1 MPDGQ
6 EKSDDLIAELARLM
20 ASGASAPEP
29 EAKPGPKLVSVP
41 EAPASPIRVPG
52 SVADAPRP
60 PAPAAEPPRV
70 APVIRIPGMD
80 QPVPSSRAAEPTPT
94 PAVTP
99 PSQPTPAVEMPAA
112 PRPSS
117 VDLGPAPSAEPIRQ
131 EPLVSFRMPE
141 PPKPA
146 SQAAVPQTP
155 ALQTPA
161 PHAPSPVAAVPVPEL
176 RPAHPTVPS
185 AAMAQRPT
193 GPESP
198 TTESAPAPVG
208 APRPEA
214 PQPVAA
220 SVVPPVTPTAEDLPV
235 SSVRPQPAG
244 DAFDFDFGF
253 DGAAAAAEEP
263 ASPPHAPQ
271 AGPPPRPSSGDL
283 IADLIAAEL
292 DMAELEEPA
301 APVATFSPAPSRP
314 VPTPAAAP
322 TPAAL
327 APVVS
332 AMPRATPVVAS
343 PGGAAPVRP
352 AAPMPRPA
360 PAPAPT
366 VERDPIDEI
375 ESLIGEAVRIELGND
390 RPSAQVQ
397 APASQPRV
405 EPRASVPVPPPPAQS
420 APVVPPLTTGF
431 APRRASL
438 KDNEINVSS
447 AEAAIR
453 AAAAAADSELGVD
466 ETPVARPRA
475 RRERRGAMS
484 GGMRQYIGMAVAGT
498 LLLAAGFGLYW
509 VLGMGGGSDSEVPVL
524 QADSTPAKE
533 AAPATPA
540 ATDTQ
545 GNVVFSEID
554 GSSTAEGEQLVSRD
568 DSADT
573 PIADVARTVG
583 DEGEGVSESELANRK
598 VRTVTVRPDGT
609 IVSGDEAVAG
619 NEALPVDR
627 PSVPDLPGAD
637 VQPSELLATLPT
649 NDATSP
655 TSAATPATDA
665 TGALAAVA
673 PDAATATGEP
683 LVPGSTV
690 TTASGATAPIP
701 MPAPN
706 RQALASR
713 VAAAPA
719 ATPAAAPVAAPVTVT
734 SGGSG
739 SYAQLS
745 SQPTE
750 ADARAALA
758 RLQPR
763 VSGATLEVRQVDLG
777 AKGVWYRVV
786 LPTGSFQEAT
796 QVCATIKANGNDC
809 LPING

>member
-6 EKSDDLIAELARLM
+6 EKSDDLIAELAKLM
-20 ASGASAPEP
+20 ASGASASEP

-41 EAPASPIRVPG
+41 EPPPSPVRVPG
-52 SVADAPRP
+52 SAAPVAETRQ
-60 PAPAAEPPRV
+60 PAGPATVVEPPRA

-80 QPVPSSRAAEPTPT
+80 QPVPSSRTAETSPT

-99 PSQPTPAVEMPAA
+99 APQPAPAIEMPSA

-117 VDLGPAPSAEPIRQ
+117 LDLGPAPAADPIRQ

-141 PPKPA
+141 EPKPPT
-146 SQAAVPQTP
+146 QAAPPPLARTTP
-155 ALQTPA
+155 EFRPSYPTSSPAAAPASSPSEPTIVAPAEPA
-161 PHAPSPVAAVPVPEL
+161 PEI
-176 RPAHPTVPS
+176 
-185 AAMAQRPT
+185 
-193 GPESP
+193 
-198 TTESAPAPVG
+198 
-208 APRPEA
+208 EA
-214 PQPVAA
+214 PQQSAPPPAA
-220 SVVPPVTPTAEDLPV
+220 PSFKPTADDLEV
-235 SSVRPQPAG
+235 SHVRPQPAG

-253 DGAAAAAEEP
+253 AGDGAGQAPETRTEPVAPRPAPPAASSP
-263 ASPPHAPQ
+263 SSPPRQ
-271 AGPPPRPSSGDL
+271 SSGDL

-292 DMAELEEPA
+292 DATELGQSGPS
-301 APVATFSPAPSRP
+301 VAFSPAPSRP
-314 VPTPAAAP
+314 VPVAVPAPSVAAP
-322 TPAAL
+322 TASIP
-327 APVVS
+327 
-332 AMPRATPVVAS
+332 MPRATPTAASFGGMAS
-343 PGGAAPVRP
+343 PPARP
-352 AAPMPRPA
+352 APPPILRSA
-360 PAPAPT
+360 PAPAVE

-375 ESLIGEAVRIELGND
+375 ESLIGEAVRVELGND
-390 RPSAQVQ
+390 RPTASSAPTSAAPSRIEPQ
-397 APASQPRV
+397 AAM
-405 EPRASVPVPPPPAQS
+405 PVPPPPASQS

-431 APRRASL
+431 APRRAAL

-453 AAAAAADSELGVD
+453 AAAAAADADVD
-466 ETPVARPRA
+466 VDAEPPMKRPRA
-475 RRERRGAMS
+475 RREQPGFLSS
-484 GGMRQYIGMAVAGT
+484 GTRQFVGIAVAGT

-509 VLGMGGGSDSEVPVL
+509 VLGMGGGSDGDVPVL

-583 DEGEGVSESELANRK
+583 DDGEGVSESELANRK

-619 NEALPVDR
+619 NEVLPVDR
-627 PSVPDLPGAD
+627 PSVPNLPGAD

-649 NDATSP
+649 NDAAP
-655 TSAATPATDA
+655 TSAATAATDA

-673 PDAATATGEP
+673 TEAPTATAGDS

-690 TTASGATAPIP
+690 TTASGASAPVP

-719 ATPAAAPVAAPVTVT
+719 AVEAPVAAAPAAVS

-739 SYAQLS
+739 PYVQLS
-745 SQPTE
+745 SQPSE

-763 VSGATLEVRQVDLG
+763 VGGAALQIRQVDLG

-786 LPTGSFQEAT
+786 LPTSSFQEAT

>member
-20 ASGASAPEP
+20 ASGASASEP

-41 EAPASPIRVPG
+41 EATPAPVRAAEPAEAARPASPTPT
-52 SVADAPRP
+52 S
-60 PAPAAEPPRV
+60 PAPAVEPPRA

-80 QPVPSSRAAEPTPT
+80 QPVPSSRTPEPAPAATMTSAPQ
-94 PAVTP
+94 PAPSVEP
-99 PSQPTPAVEMPAA
+99 PSVL
-112 PRPSS
+112 RPSA

-141 PPKPA
+141 APKPA
-146 SQAAVPQTP
+146 AAP
-155 ALQTPA
+155 A
-161 PHAPSPVAAVPVPEL
+161 EL
-176 RPAHPTVPS
+176 RPSYSTTPAASSAPS
-185 AAMAQRPT
+185 AT
-193 GPESP
+193 
-198 TTESAPAPVG
+198 SAAPSAVE
-208 APRPEA
+208 PPKSEA
-214 PQPVAA
+214 PKSEAPKAEAPSSAA
-220 SVVPPVTPTAEDLPV
+220 SRDAGAIAGA
-235 SSVRPQPAG
+235 RPQPEG

-253 DGAAAAAEEP
+253 NGDAPEQSTAPGPRSDTP
-263 ASPPHAPQ
+263 A
-271 AGPPPRPSSGDL
+271 AGPEAASQPQRQSSGDL

-292 DMAELEEPA
+292 DANELNEA
-301 APVATFSPAPSRP
+301 SSAPVFSPAPSRP
-314 VPTPAAAP
+314 IPAAA
-322 TPAAL
+322 

-332 AMPRATPVVAS
+332 APMPRATPTAASFGSPAS
-343 PGGAAPVRP
+343 PP
-352 AAPMPRPA
+352 ARSTPA
-360 PAPAPT
+360 PAPAAPRP
-366 VERDPIDEI
+366 VSAPAPAVDVDRDPIDEI
-375 ESLIGEAVRIELGND
+375 ESLIGEAVRVELGND
-390 RPSAQVQ
+390 RPVPAA
-397 APASQPRV
+397 APASAAPPRV
-405 EPRASVPVPPPPAQS
+405 EPRASTQVPPPPAQP

-431 APRRASL
+431 APRRAAL
-438 KDNEINVSS
+438 KDKEINISS

-453 AAAAAADSELGVD
+453 AAAAAADSNVELD
-466 ETPVARPRA
+466 AEPPAKRPRA
-475 RRERRGAMS
+475 RREQRGMLS
-484 GGMRQYIGMAVAGT
+484 GGMRQYVGMAVAGT

-509 VLGMGGGSDSEVPVL
+509 VLGMGGGSDGDVPVL
-524 QADSTPAKE
+524 QADTTPAKQ

-583 DEGEGVSESELANRK
+583 SDGEGLSEGELANRK

-619 NEALPVDR
+619 NEALPVAR
-627 PSVPDLPGAD
+627 PNVPDLPGAD

-649 NDATSP
+649 NDSPATS
-655 TSAATPATDA
+655 SATPATDA
-665 TGALAAVA
+665 TSTLATVE
-673 PDAATATGEP
+673 PETTTPTTGEP
-683 LVPGSTV
+683 VVPGSTV
-690 TTASGATAPIP
+690 TTASGAVAPIP

-713 VAAAPA
+713 VAAAPPA
-719 ATPAAAPVAAPVTVT
+719 ATTPAAAPVTV
-734 SGGSG
+734 SSSGSG
-739 SYAQLS
+739 AYAQLS

-750 ADARAALA
+750 ADARSALA
-758 RLQPR
+758 RLQSR
-763 VSGATLEVRQVDLG
+763 VNGATLEIRQVDLG
-777 AKGVWYRVV
+777 ARGIWYRVV

>member
-41 EAPASPIRVPG
+41 EAPPSPIRIPG
-52 SVADAPRP
+52 ASAPVAEAARPVP
-60 PAPAAEPPRV
+60 PAPAAEPQRA

-80 QPVPSSRAAEPTPT
+80 QPVPSSRAAEPAPT
-94 PAVTP
+94 PSA
-99 PSQPTPAVEMPAA
+99 PAVDIPAA
-112 PRPSS
+112 PRSPA
-117 VDLGPAPSAEPIRQ
+117 VDLGPAPAADPIRQ
-131 EPLVSFRMPE
+131 EPLVTFRMPE

-146 SQAAVPQTP
+146 AQVPP
-155 ALQTPA
+155 
-161 PHAPSPVAAVPVPEL
+161 PVATPDL
-176 RPAHPTVPS
+176 RPAYPTAPMADSPAPPVVAPPTAS
-185 AAMAQRPT
+185 AAK
-193 GPESP
+193 
-198 TTESAPAPVG
+198 
-208 APRPEA
+208 
-214 PQPVAA
+214 
-220 SVVPPVTPTAEDLPV
+220 PVTAPPTPPAATPPATDLPV
-235 SSVRPQPAG
+235 GNVRPQPAG
-244 DAFDFDFGF
+244 DAFDFDFGL
-253 DGAAAAAEEP
+253 DGDPVEP
-263 ASPPHAPQ
+263 VRETAVASPPQQPLAPAPQ
-271 AGPPPRPSSGDL
+271 PARQSSGDL

-292 DMAELEEPA
+292 DVAELGETIPSASFSPPPSRPASAAVA
-301 APVATFSPAPSRP
+301 APTPSVATPPAPMPRSTPTAGSAAGMVNAPSRP
-314 VPTPAAAP
+314 AAPAPRPAP
-322 TPAAL
+322 TPA
-327 APVVS
+327 
-332 AMPRATPVVAS
+332 
-343 PGGAAPVRP
+343 
-352 AAPMPRPA
+352 
-360 PAPAPT
+360 

-390 RPSAQVQ
+390 RSTA
-397 APASQPRV
+397 APAPTPAASPRV
-405 EPRASVPVPPPPAQS
+405 EPRAAMPASPPPTPS

-431 APRRASL
+431 APRRAAL
-438 KDNEINVSS
+438 KDSDINVSS

-453 AAAAAADSELGVD
+453 AAAAAADTDFDAGAE
-466 ETPVARPRA
+466 PPIKRPRA
-475 RRERRGAMS
+475 RREQRGFLA
-484 GGMRQYIGMAVAGT
+484 GGMRQYVGMAVAGT

-509 VLGMGGGSDSEVPVL
+509 VLGMGGGSDTEAPVL
-524 QADSTPAKE
+524 QADATPAKQE
-533 AAPATPA
+533 APATPA

-568 DSADT
+568 DSTDT

-583 DEGEGVSESELANRK
+583 DEGAGVSESELANRK

-649 NDATSP
+649 NDPAP
-655 TSAATPATDA
+655 TTAATEATDA
-665 TGALAAVA
+665 AGTVAAIA
-673 PDAATATGEP
+673 PDAETPATGEP
-683 LVPGSTV
+683 AVPGSTV
-690 TTASGATAPIP
+690 TTTSGASAPIP
-701 MPAPN
+701 MPVPN

-719 ATPAAAPVAAPVTVT
+719 AATAPASAAATAPAAVST
-734 SGGSG
+734 GGSG
-739 SYAQLS
+739 PYAQLS
-745 SQPTE
+745 SQPSE

-763 VSGATLEVRQVDLG
+763 VSGASLQIRRVDLG
-777 AKGVWYRVV
+777 ARGIWYRVV

-796 QVCATIKANGNDC
+796 QVCATVKANGNDC